1 LRGQDTKSLPKTKS
15 PWLFTGGKAGC
26 RGRTR
31 SPCLDNDPDCFC
43 LWANVVAGAGY
54 EVPA

>member
-1 LRGQDTKSLPKTKS
+1 MRGQDMKSLPKTKS